1 MDSSDPSNGPFYS
14 SDHRLSSFDSHSIGL
29 KISYFLKDNLLVDAG
44 YDRYLTDG
52 KDGLTDNRVYPDAN
66 VFTIGLQ
73 WEY

>member
-1 MDSSDPSNGPFYS
+1 
-14 SDHRLSSFDSHSIGL
+14 
-29 KISYFLKDNLLVDAG
+29 VDAG